1 MKMSGPLFKE
11 IMYDTLYLKT
21 SFLIFRE
28 KLEWLVKS
36 EKKDSW
42 YGRDLVSFKALLGWT
57 VQQPLFLQN
66 VICFSITASHF
77 GKSSLRFKI
86 INQVEEWVNY

>member
-1 MKMSGPLFKE
+1 MKMSGHLFKE

-42 YGRDLVSFKALLGWT
+42 YGRDLVSFKALIIRMNSAATFIFKKCDL
-57 VQQPLFLQN
+57 LFN
-66 VICFSITASHF
+66 HCFPF
-77 GKSSLRFKI
+77 WK
-86 INQVEEWVNY
+86 E

>member
-1 MKMSGPLFKE
+1 MGMHLQIDHRPLVLKVLFVVNVLQLHENEWALIQE

-42 YGRDLVSFKALLGWT
+42 YGRDLVSFKALLG
-57 VQQPLFLQN
+57 
-66 VICFSITASHF
+66 
-77 GKSSLRFKI
+77 
-86 INQVEEWVNY
+86 